1 MTKLEFKMR
10 SPAQVSVESFSSF
23 SVVLCGLCRTSWSI
37 WSWQWPWE
45 GRAPL
50 YLFTGTEGAREL
62 KAMVLKI
69 PTRLAS
75 LGGMPWALLGRDCD
89 KSAHVWSK
97 IMAIFP

>member
-1 MTKLEFKMR
+1 MR
-10 SPAQVSVESFSSF
+10 SPAQASAWSFSPF
-23 SVVLCGLCRTSWSI
+23 SVILCGLRRTSWSI

-50 YLFTGTEGAREL
+50 HLFTGIEGAHEL

-75 LGGMPWALLGRDCD
+75 LGGVPWALLGRDCD
-89 KSAHVWSK
+89 ESARVWSETG
-97 IMAIFP
+97 AIFP